1 MKPTPLAFNSHYDG
15 VEQDGRLTLLGCEL
29 STNLSPKKRAAPS
42 DPKPEPEHIRK
53 PSPSV
58 ADGPKPSILVNAT
71 TVLYNN

>member
-15 VEQDGRLTLLGCEL
+15 VQQAERLNLLGCEL
-29 STNLSPKKRAAPS
+29 STNLSPKKRAAQS
-42 DPKPEPEHIRK
+42 DPELEPEHVRK

-71 TVLYNN
+71 TFLYNN